1 MLLGETIEMG
11 SQIREMLLEIGAICE
26 ENTELFASRTRDREV
41 PVYRDTKSGV
51 IYIDNFYVGS
61 EEYVTGSY
69 RQLDSDETL
78 EDHSDARRRANDF
91 QYLWSGRKVLD
102 WGCGRGNFLRLVN
115 SMGGATSLYGVELQ
129 ESFIDE
135 LNYDGIVCARD
146 LRTLHE
152 EFEICFMFHVL
163 EHLPDPITSLQE
175 VRASLDPQSGLL
187 VVEVP
192 HANDFLLKHLDNRP
206 FRDFTL
212 WSQHLVL
219 HTRESLKLLLTA
231 SGFVAEIVFG
241 VQRYGLSNHLQWLS
255 QGKPGGHKSP
265 LAAIE
270 DLDIKNAY
278 ASALVRL
285 DANDTLI
292 AIARPV

>member
-1 MLLGETIEMG
+1 MD
-11 SQIREMLLEIGAICE
+11 SRIREMLLEIGAICE
-26 ENTELFASRTRDREV
+26 ENVQLFASRTRDREV

-69 RQLDSDETL
+69 RRLDSDATL
-78 EDHSDARRRANDF
+78 EDRSDDAARRASDF
-91 QYLWSGRKVLD
+91 QHLWNGKKVLD
-102 WGCGRGNFLRLVN
+102 WGCGRGNFLRLVKN
-115 SMGGATSLYGVELQ
+115 MGGATSVYGVELQ
-129 ESFIDE
+129 ESFRSS
-135 LNYDGIVCARD
+135 LNSDGIACVRD
-146 LRTLHE
+146 LRTLRE

-175 VRASLDPQSGLL
+175 IRASLDPQSGLL

-192 HANDFLLKHLDNRP
+192 HANDFLLKHLNNRP

-219 HTRESLKLLLTA
+219 HTRESLRLLLTA
-231 SGFVAEIVFG
+231 SGFVVEKIYG
-241 VQRYGLSNHLQWLS
+241 VQRYGLSNHLQWLLK
-255 QGKPGGHKSP
+255 GKPGGHKSP

-270 DLDIKNAY
+270 DSDIKNAY
-278 ASALVRL
+278 ASALARL

-292 AIARPV
+292 AIARPA